1 MLDQAE
7 NKVNLPARPED
18 VADVM
23 LSETA
28 SSTPLLRFVKGEYF
42 AGDGLIEPGHEYIA
56 YPFDAMRG
64 FARWEDNAV
73 KEQRLGRIADR
84 FNLEREDLPAEQDWK
99 PQYVLPLE
107 DVDTGEFFAF
117 VSGSWGGKKAIN
129 TLINHTARAVKAGT
143 GEATPTIRLMVGSF
157 TSKEYGRIACPEF
170 ELVKPLAAEP
180 GKAIEVEMSD
190 EVPF

>member
-1 MLDQAE
+1 
-7 NKVNLPARPED
+7 
-18 VADVM
+18 
-23 LSETA
+23 
-28 SSTPLLRFVKGEYF
+28 
-42 AGDGLIEPGHEYIA
+42 
-56 YPFDAMRG
+56 
-64 FARWEDNAV
+64 
-73 KEQRLGRIADR
+73 
-84 FNLEREDLPAEQDWK
+84 
-99 PQYVLPLE
+99 LE